1 MKELQ
6 PTNPVSE
13 QESQTA
19 SPVNEQDIE
28 DRINQFLQQNG
39 GNPPIVSSNIFSR
52 NKKTN
57 LDVLNKIETLGDD
70 QHSKRLK
77 MLLQEMNEMHKN
89 LNKDNFKGLFLRDR
103 KENYENFIKEAGSDI
118 SEILSS
124 QKKIRYKDALKIALA
139 GLSYQDNSN
148 PKKELSKENKA
159 WVKLFS
165 LFFSLFNETQR
176 VWINGPGPIQPDYDD
191 SIKKMR
197 NQSKKFDEIRAM
209 RKVKKLSENKQD
221 KAINKN
227 PSKEKS
233 EGSFLER

>member
-19 SPVNEQDIE
+19 NPVNEQDIE

-39 GNPPIVSSNIFSR
+39 GNRPIVSSNIFSR

-57 LDVLNKIETLGDD
+57 LDVLNKIEMLGDD

-89 LNKDNFKGLFLRDR
+89 LNKGNFKGLFLRDR
-103 KENYENFIKEAGSDI
+103 KENYEKFIKEAGSDI

-124 QKKIRYKDALKIALA
+124 QKKFNIKTLLK
-139 GLSYQDNSN
+139 
-148 PKKELSKENKA
+148 
-159 WVKLFS
+159 
-165 LFFSLFNETQR
+165 
-176 VWINGPGPIQPDYDD
+176 
-191 SIKKMR
+191 
-197 NQSKKFDEIRAM
+197 
-209 RKVKKLSENKQD
+209 
-221 KAINKN
+221 
-227 PSKEKS
+227 
-233 EGSFLER
+233 

>member
-57 LDVLNKIETLGDD
+57 FLNKIETLGDD

-165 LFFSLFNETQR
+165 LFNETQR

>member
-118 SEILSS
+118 SEIL
-124 QKKIRYKDALKIALA
+124 
-139 GLSYQDNSN
+139 
-148 PKKELSKENKA
+148 
-159 WVKLFS
+159 
-165 LFFSLFNETQR
+165 LFNETQR

>member
-13 QESQTA
+13 QESQPTN
-19 SPVNEQDIE
+19 PVNEQDIE
-28 DRINQFLQQNG
+28 NRINQVLQQNG
-39 GNPPIVSSNIFSR
+39 GYRPIVSSNIFSR
-52 NKKTN
+52 SKKTN

-77 MLLQEMNEMHKN
+77 MLLQEMKEIHKN
-89 LNKDNFKGLFLRDR
+89 LNKDNFKGLVLRDR
-103 KENYENFIKEAGSDI
+103 IEIYENFIKEVGSDV

-124 QKKIRYKDALKIALA
+124 QKEIRYKDALKIALA
-139 GLSYQDNSN
+139 GPSSQDNSN
-148 PKKELSKENKA
+148 PKEELSKENKA

-165 LFFSLFNETQR
+165 LFYETQR

-191 SIKKMR
+191 NIKKMR

-209 RKVKKLSENKQD
+209 RKVEKLSENKQD
-221 KAINKN
+221 KVINKN

>member
-118 SEILSS
+118 SEIL
-124 QKKIRYKDALKIALA
+124 
-139 GLSYQDNSN
+139 
-148 PKKELSKENKA
+148 
-159 WVKLFS
+159 
-165 LFFSLFNETQR
+165 LFNKTQR

>member
-89 LNKDNFKGLFLRDR
+89 LNKDNFKGLSL
-103 KENYENFIKEAGSDI
+103 
-118 SEILSS
+118 EIE
-124 QKKIRYKDALKIALA
+124 KKITKTLLKK
-139 GLSYQDNSN
+139 QDQIFQKYY
-148 PKKELSKENKA
+148 PLK
-159 WVKLFS
+159 
-165 LFFSLFNETQR
+165 
-176 VWINGPGPIQPDYDD
+176 
-191 SIKKMR
+191 
-197 NQSKKFDEIRAM
+197 KKFDI
-209 RKVKKLSENKQD
+209 KTLLK
-221 KAINKN
+221 
-227 PSKEKS
+227 
-233 EGSFLER
+233 